1 MEGGHN
7 TDGGWSHEVEGG
19 HNTDGGWPHEM
30 EDGHMRWRVV
40 T

>member
-1 MEGGHN
+1 MRWRVA
-7 TDGGWSHEVEGG
+7 TIQMEGG

-30 EDGHMRWRVV
+30 EDGHMRWMVV